1 VRDGFWAT
9 AEGGWFEMES
19 RDCRRR
25 YQRKSNNAAIIARQ
39 PATTP
44 PTIAPTGVEG
54 FEAGEDGMEG
64 AEVVLEA

>member
-1 VRDGFWAT
+1 
-9 AEGGWFEMES
+9 MES